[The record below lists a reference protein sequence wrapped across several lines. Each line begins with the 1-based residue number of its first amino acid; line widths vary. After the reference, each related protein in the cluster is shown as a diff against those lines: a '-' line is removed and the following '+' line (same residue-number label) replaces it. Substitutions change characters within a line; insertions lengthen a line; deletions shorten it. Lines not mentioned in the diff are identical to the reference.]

1 MAKLAIFLIMAVLAV
16 AIIACDGSESYELS
30 ISSTSGG
37 SVTSPGEG
45 VFAYNAGTVVELVAT
60 ADDGYEFHVWT
71 GDIEDITNLNSTSTN
86 ITINGDYT
94 ITANFEEEGGPDP
107 SKPY

>member
-1 MAKLAIFLIMAVLAV
+1 MAVLAV

-45 VFAYNAGTVVELVAT
+45 DFSYETGTVVELVAT
-60 ADDGYEFHVWT
+60 PDDGYSFQAWT
-71 GDIEDITNLNSTSTN
+71 GDVEDIASPNSTATN

-94 ITANFEEEGGPDP
+94 ITAEFVKEGEP
-107 SKPY
+107 SPSNPYL